1 MKRGKGRHFRGKR
14 AWLLVELPSLTMYCP
29 VLHAVLVLQLPA
41 AELPSGHVAKYV
53 FPLHLEPHD
62 AH

>member
-1 MKRGKGRHFRGKR
+1 
-14 AWLLVELPSLTMYCP
+14 LLVELPSLTMYCP

-41 AELPSGHVAKYV
+41 AVLPSGQVAKYVLV
-53 FPLHLEPHD
+53 FPLHLEEHN